1 MYDFFKVQ
9 VPWRGVLF
17 SEEAL
22 LRVRRECY
30 RPTDGARRYSEV
42 AGGLNLMR
50 YSEFLDYVRDTGWE
64 FEYLRANAFLEK
76 PALRRVSETVLVVPI
91 VRDYFVHNLYAILRR
106 APQAAH

>member
-1 MYDFFKVQ
+1 
-9 VPWRGVLF
+9 
-17 SEEAL
+17 
-22 LRVRRECY
+22 
-30 RPTDGARRYSEV
+30 
-42 AGGLNLMR
+42 MR